1 MGKKTNS
8 RFYLK
13 YKEKADMNQYW
24 YSPATIEFLANQ
36 ALGIEKVCFMSTPS
50 IFFSVPE
57 SEIKQGWFVFDVAYF
72 LLSLIKNSDKRTPT
86 SSNMTSNIRKPS
98 QNSSRTVLI
107 W

>member
-1 MGKKTNS
+1 MDKKTNS

-13 YKEKADMNQYW
+13 YKEKSDMNQYW

-57 SEIKQGWFVFDVAYF
+57 S
-72 LLSLIKNSDKRTPT
+72 
-86 SSNMTSNIRKPS
+86 
-98 QNSSRTVLI
+98 
-107 W
+107 